1 VVYGGFLCCEGKTV
15 RVKSYLDYTNIV
27 HKGISYN
34 ASRSKFRIIDGSELV
49 KDLMVESIE
58 YHFGKVDRLAHRIQW
73 LSDNMPYYYTARGT
87 IEFAQWYGSILCK
100 DL

>member
-1 VVYGGFLCCEGKTV
+1 
-15 RVKSYLDYTNIV
+15 
-27 HKGISYN
+27 
-34 ASRSKFRIIDGSELV
+34 
-49 KDLMVESIE
+49 MVESIE

-87 IEFAQWYGSILCK
+87 IEFTQWYGSILCK